1 MKIRNKNSRKQRR
14 SSPLRRI
21 ARGPKKLK
29 EPSLLDKIALV
40 TDELQVLRSRLANAG
55 DDLPAVGSHRVASVE
70 TELERLW
77 ELRRR
82 EQATP
87 LREIPLTEEEE
98 KVLAFPGGT
107 RNRQS

>member
-1 MKIRNKNSRKQRR
+1 ME
-14 SSPLRRI
+14 RI
-21 ARGPKKLK
+21 AQ
-29 EPSLLDKIALV
+29 V
-40 TDELQVLRSRLANAG
+40 TDDLQMLRSRLANAG
-55 DDLPAVGSHRVASVE
+55 DDLPAVGSHRIAAME
-70 TELERLW
+70 GELERLW

-82 EQATP
+82 ERAMP